1 MGFIHH
7 LPLCPHNLL
16 VESPVGCLLLP
27 GAGMGGSRNDLNP
40 SCSVWE
46 QRTSEVSGHVGGG
59 IHDAS
64 DAHWKQSWTSIQP
77 LAGPQRTA
85 AMERSLVAG
94 PACRRIY
101 IDISG

>member
-1 MGFIHH
+1 
-7 LPLCPHNLL
+7 
-16 VESPVGCLLLP
+16 
-27 GAGMGGSRNDLNP
+27 MGGSRNDLNP

-77 LAGPQRTA
+77 LAGP
-85 AMERSLVAG
+85 
-94 PACRRIY
+94 
-101 IDISG
+101 